1 MTFRSNTKKTHQVAE
16 NNTVAAPKQRKKG
29 DIFGLKDTL
38 AARAT
43 KSVTQSTVHM
53 IISQIKP

>member
-1 MTFRSNTKKTHQVAE
+1 MTFRSNTKKTQQVAE
-16 NNTVAAPKQRKKG
+16 NKTVAAPKQRKKR

-43 KSVTQSTVHM
+43 
-53 IISQIKP
+53 